1 MRKIKS
7 LKCTERVRRI
17 ATRFGPA
24 AGTGSAPL
32 QRDRETARAKRQ
44 TLAAFVPSKFAPGHR
59 DRRSEAA
66 ARTVAVSWGEAP
78 FLEENSPFGNPD

>member
-7 LKCTERVRRI
+7 LKRAERIRRI
-17 ATRFGPA
+17 ATRFSPGA
-24 AGTGSAPL
+24 RTGSAPL
-32 QRDRETARAKRQ
+32 QRDRETARARRQ

-66 ARTVAVSWGEAP
+66 ARKAAVSWGEAP